1 MCDDCQSFDGSLYCL
16 ECTHVYCDKC
26 FKTNRKH
33 NTRHHVEMIK
43 SFLCII
49 SGITIACA
57 KCNMKADRIC
67 SKTGKPTCEICA
79 SNHYREKKLP
89 EMTILYSVSQNT
101 VKHQKKQELIYYHSR
116 SIKKERYTQQI
127 CGITFIKDGRMALMD
142 GYSYK
147 LIVFDTIDEGKA
159 PVEKIFKYKPRAMT
173 AMTENYIAITFAN
186 EMQIRIYLI
195 GQTEIYEIKTIY
207 LNDLSRTKLQ
217 PFCIAFD
224 KDIFVVE
231 AGDGDVGKIFILDQ
245 TAVYKTIK
253 NIEKLA
259 FFTGNTIRLA
269 LDVKKKD
276 PLEGNIFISAL
287 GKMTVSCI
295 DFEGKMIWSIPIC
308 SPRSLIVN
316 PEGSIIMTSKNCNA
330 IYTVSDDGR
339 NLEVILDGD
348 KIKSPRFIAY
358 NSSTQQL
365 CCHCAKNNEEE
376 VLVFFKLSTT
386 SENETTNASRMI
398 QEQNYT
404 S

>member
-1 MCDDCQSFDGSLYCL
+1 
-16 ECTHVYCDKC
+16 
-26 FKTNRKH
+26 
-33 NTRHHVEMIK
+33 
-43 SFLCII
+43 
-49 SGITIACA
+49 
-57 KCNMKADRIC
+57 MKADRIC

-101 VKHQKKQELIYYHSR
+101 IEHQKKQELIYFHSR
-116 SIKKERYTQQI
+116 SIKKEKDAQQI
-127 CGITFIKDGRMALMD
+127 CGITFIKDGRMVLVD
-142 GYSYK
+142 GYSCK
-147 LIVFDTIDEGKA
+147 LTVFDTIDDGKA
-159 PVEKIFKYKPRAMT
+159 PLEKMFEYKPRAMT
-173 AMTENYIAITFAN
+173 AMTDNNIAITFAN
-186 EMQIRIYLI
+186 EMQIQIYQI
-195 GQTEIYEIKTIY
+195 GQTEIYKITTIN
-207 LNDLSRTKLQ
+207 LNALSQTKLQ

-231 AGDGDVGKIFILDQ
+231 AGDGDVGKIFILDHSS
-245 TAVYKTIK
+245 VYKTIK

-316 PEGSIIMTSKNCNA
+316 PEGSLIMTSKNCNA

-348 KIKSPRFIAY
+348 KIRSPRFIAY
-358 NSSTQQL
+358 NSNTKQL
-365 CCHCAKNNEEE
+365 CCHCAKNHEEE
-376 VLVFFKLSTT
+376 VLVFFKSTAT
-386 SENETTNASRMI
+386 SENETTNARRKI
-398 QEQNYT
+398 QEKNYK